1 MKLKGF
7 SEFSKLAM
15 VSVVSLGS
23 LVGCQ
28 APVRSTSNLGI
39 SNGDAQTNLDIRLR
53 ESKDIKR
60 KLIRISDALKPL
72 NEILSTLT
80 DSLRRNSS
88 QLQLNVDGRPLDQLT
103 DGSLEDLEWA
113 RRLLKL
119 LQRASEGLVDHRAD
133 GGWSLSRD
141 IHDLTFRNSATG
153 AVCSDSKILLE
164 GGRSGGVD
172 HFTVSIEDCANP
184 APRILGSAEVSDGEI
199 RFEFHPLSVD
209 QGMNRQI
216 TLGGS
221 ANCVLAVRSAES
233 SVICRDP
240 IVTSMG
246 NFKIQI
252 DALELFQTDQGTR
265 GSFKA
270 LVLNRETGREAG
282 HFEVQALPGQAA
294 NFSLRLP

>member
-1 MKLKGF
+1 MKQKAF
-7 SEFSKLAM
+7 SEISKLALI
-15 VSVVSLGS
+15 SAVSLGS

-28 APVRSTSNLGI
+28 APVRSSSNLGV

-80 DSLRRNSS
+80 DSLRRNTS

-133 GGWSLSRD
+133 GGWTLSRE
-141 IHDLTFRNSATG
+141 IHDLTFRNAATG
-153 AVCSDSKILLE
+153 AVCSDSKIVLE
-164 GGRSGGVD
+164 GGRSSRVD
-172 HFTVSIEDCANP
+172 RFTVSIEDCANP
-184 APRILGSAEVSDGEI
+184 APRILGSAEVSNGEI

-209 QGMNRQI
+209 QNLNRQV
-216 TLGGS
+216 TLGS
-221 ANCVLAVRSAES
+221 AANCVLAMHSSDS

-240 IVTSMG
+240 IVTAMG
-246 NFKIQI
+246 NFKVQI
-252 DALELFQTDQGTR
+252 DALELYQTGLGTR
-265 GSFKA
+265 GSFRA

-282 HFEVQALPGQAA
+282 HFEVQALPGQPA